1 MDLVEFESSQPEPE
15 LMTSSSN
22 FNETYDGLIFCP
34 DSEFQC
40 KEGEAGQTGS
50 NRFFW
55 TKLVSKRTP
64 DEKNPDVKSSNV
76 KSSNIK
82 SSTE

>member
-1 MDLVEFESSQPEPE
+1 MDLVEFESSQPEPEPE

-50 NRFFW
+50 SG
-55 TKLVSKRTP
+55 SKRTP
-64 DEKNPDVKSSNV
+64 DEKNPDVKSANV
-76 KSSNIK
+76 KSS
-82 SSTE
+82 TE